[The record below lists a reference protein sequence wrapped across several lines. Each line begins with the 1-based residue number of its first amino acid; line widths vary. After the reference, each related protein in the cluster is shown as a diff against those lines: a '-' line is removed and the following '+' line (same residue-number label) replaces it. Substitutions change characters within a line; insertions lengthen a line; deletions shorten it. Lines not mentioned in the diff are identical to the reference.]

1 MRVSADALRIS
12 VLVGAGLVSGYLWR
26 AAFEPGRLAA
36 RPAQVVVVTTTTP
49 APTTV
54 PFNPAPT
61 AQRPKSHKRTVTR
74 SRPAP
79 TLAVVR
85 TSQPAKRDDDAATE
99 AEAPPRHQPWPEA
112 EAGSKPDA
120 DSAGIDTAPF
130 VVTRLGPN
138 GRHAVAARA
147 GSDTT
152 AASRRESAATA
163 DAAAAVIVGRRR
175 ERRPR
180 RRQRWRR
187 R

>member
-61 AQRPKSHKRTVTR
+61 AQRPKSHKRHCHSLAPGAD
-74 SRPAP
+74 SRRRANF
-79 TLAVVR
+79 AAR
-85 TSQPAKRDDDAATE
+85 GRDDDAATE
-99 AEAPPRHQPWPEA
+99 AEAPPRNQPWPEA

>member
-61 AQRPKSHKRTVTR
+61 AQRPKSHKATVTR

-85 TSQPAKRDDDAATE
+85 TSQPAERDDDAATE
-99 AEAPPRHQPWPEA
+99 AEAEAEAGPRNQPWPEA
-112 EAGSKPDA
+112 EAGSKPNA

-130 VVTRLGPN
+130 VVTRLG
-138 GRHAVAARA
+138 RQR
-147 GSDTT
+147 S
-152 AASRRESAATA
+152 SRR
-163 DAAAAVIVGRRR
+163 
-175 ERRPR
+175 RRPR
-180 RRQRWRR
+180 RLRHHSRLP
-187 R
+187 